1 MAFIE
6 TDKQEKT
13 ENWNMHDLHSH
24 PHYEIYYL
32 EKGERMFFLS
42 NALYKLIAPT
52 LVIIPPYIM
61 HKTEGGPFAR
71 YNVNVEENYLN
82 SFEADVLKDL
92 SLKIIIP
99 DENQNEEI
107 VSLLQSLTTPYKNV
121 KHSGAVTQALFSYLI
136 LKLSELKIGQADN
149 ITLQN
154 NRVPP
159 VILKIIDYLN
169 ENYNKNITLD
179 KIAKEFFVSAPTI
192 IYNFKK
198 HTNCAPIEFLLNVRL
213 NKAKQLLVGTNISVG
228 KIADMCGFS
237 SANYFGLIFKK
248 KEGISPAKYRKHK
261 KC

>member
-6 TDKQEKT
+6 IDMLEKT
-13 ENWNMHDLHSH
+13 ENWNMNDLHSH

-42 NALYKLIAPT
+42 NALYKITAPT

-61 HKTEGGPFAR
+61 HKTEGGPFSK

-82 SFEADVLKDL
+82 SFEADVLKEL

-99 DENQNEEI
+99 DEKQNEEI
-107 VSLLQSLTTPYKNV
+107 IRLLQTLKIPYKNS
-121 KHSGAVTQALFSYLI
+121 KHSDAVTQTLFSYFI
-136 LKLSELKIGQADN
+136 LKLSELKTGQAEN
-149 ITLQN
+149 VTLQN

-169 ENYNKNITLD
+169 ENYSKCITLD
-179 KIAKEFFVSAPTI
+179 TISKEFFISAPTI

-213 NKAKQLLVGTNISVG
+213 NKAKQLLVSTNISIG